1 MSLLSDGYV
10 SFQDSDIP
18 RRKCHH
24 LINGVQ
30 VDESKREDLALIAR
44 QNGFGDADE
53 LVSYFVPALEKL
65 EEDEAF
71 IVPKKAISKG
81 IHEVI
86 RKGDMTGVTFA
97 NIAHYRGALRLSLVG
112 PHDYLVEHSETLA
125 VGIPC
130 FHNLVCR
137 LIWDLRQ
144 QAASLGD
151 APFRVFFRP
160 WRGQIRCWWHYENV
174 PHVAGTQTDIYV
186 MTVDEQPRVGL
197 EKALAGEVSED
208 AIIGASE
215 PKRSVWKMWQAPTQ
229 EECLEIEARV
239 IAALEAF
246 PFLTTIHGGTLFNYR
261 EQGGHD
267 PLPGE
272 RLTLKSNWTPPKTV
286 GSGRNEMDVDNAGI
300 ELYNEAGGYLGT
312 QFLFYAPYV
321 FDEVSKKLATYRLAV
336 TRWNRSGDGHEVI
349 SIANELA
356 CLLPHVRAT
365 VVDSSGTR
373 MALSGKSKKLVVRL
387 DLDERIDLNAVL
399 AEVHELMTRD
409 PKDRSLTSKT
419 PKGRE

>member
-10 SFQDSDIP
+10 SFEDSDIP
-18 RRKCHH
+18 RKKDHH
-24 LINGVQ
+24 AIAGVGVSEQ
-30 VDESKREDLALIAR
+30 KREDLALIAQ
-44 QNGFGDADE
+44 QNGFDGADE
-53 LVSYFVPALEKL
+53 LVSYFVSALEKI

-71 IVPKKAISKG
+71 FVPKKAISRG
-81 IHEVI
+81 IHEII

-97 NIAHYRGALRLSLVG
+97 NIARYRGALRLSLVG
-112 PHDYLVEHSETLA
+112 PNDYLVEHSGALA

-130 FHNLVCR
+130 FHDLVCR

-144 QAASLGD
+144 QAASLGG

-229 EECLEIEARV
+229 EERLEIEARV

-246 PFLTTIHGGTLFNYR
+246 PFFTTIHGGTLFNYR

-286 GSGRNEMDVDNAGI
+286 VSGRNEMDVDNAGI
-300 ELYNEAGGYLGT
+300 ELYNEAGDYLGT
-312 QFLFYAPYV
+312 QFYFYAPYV
-321 FDEVSKKLATYRLAV
+321 FDEVSKKLATYRPAV
-336 TRWNRSGDGHEVI
+336 TRWNRSGDGHEVT

-373 MALSGKSKKLVVRL
+373 MVLPKTSKELVVRL
-387 DLDERIDLNAVL
+387 DLDGRIDLNALL

-419 PKGRE
+419 QKGRE